1 MKGLWPLLLLL
12 GQAAPA
18 PAPDDGKLPA
28 SVEKLFEEKGK
39 DGKPILGDT
48 ERAYLK
54 KLPLHTR
61 ELIGKDVDAL
71 TVGGASHLKALL
83 SLELSSQSAAIVFSD
98 NCILCHSDPESQKK
112 IHLFSSDPKAT
123 QSNELLNLKNF
134 VSDVHF
140 RRGLSCAG
148 CHGGSPD
155 KDVMTPDI
163 AARWPKA
170 DVRHVDRTW
179 IPGFCA
185 RCHADPGFMR
195 GFNPSLPTDQ
205 LSKYRESQH
214 GILLLQDKDSKAAQ
228 CVSCHG
234 VHGIRGPKSRLSTV
248 HPQAIPETC
257 GHCHAD
263 PKYMAGYKKD
273 DGTPLPTD
281 QLEGFKKSVH
291 GKALLEKG
299 DLGAPACNSC
309 HGNHAA
315 MPPKVS
321 AISQVCR
328 TCHSQNGTFFDGSK
342 HKQAFEAHRWPECEK
357 CHGKHEIAKPT
368 DALIS
373 DAPDGLCGSCH
384 AQNAKDNP
392 ECNATARYF
401 RSSLT
406 DLVTTRQRLRPEAE
420 ELATRGLDAEPIL
433 ASIEELNEAIVQTRS
448 RVHTFDRGG
457 FDQGAKVGGEA
468 IAKTQTLVQAA
479 RKEQRYRR
487 NGLLVSIGLMSFLA
501 VVMGLK
507 IRELARRRAEANGKR
522 RTP

>member
-1 MKGLWPLLLLL
+1 MNGLLPLLLLL
-12 GQAAPA
+12 GQTAPA
-18 PAPDDGKLPA
+18 PAPDDGKLPK
-28 SVEKLFEEKGK
+28 SVEALFQEKEK
-39 DGKPILGDT
+39 DGTPILGSA

-54 KLPLHTR
+54 KLPPHTV
-61 ELIGKDVDAL
+61 ELIGKDADAL
-71 TVGGASHLKALL
+71 TLGGAKHLKVIL
-83 SLELSSQSAAIVFSD
+83 SLDLSSQAAAIVFSD
-98 NCILCHSDPESQKK
+98 NCILCHVDPESQKK
-112 IHLFSSDPKAT
+112 IHLFSADPKASH
-123 QSNELLNLKNF
+123 SNELLNLKSF
-134 VSDVHF
+134 LSDVHF

-148 CHGGSPD
+148 CHGGSPE

-170 DVRHVDRTW
+170 DVRHTDRTW
-179 IPGFCA
+179 IPEFCA
-185 RCHADPGFMR
+185 RCHADPSFMR

-205 LSKYRESQH
+205 LAKYKESQH
-214 GILLLQDKDSKAAQ
+214 GVLLLKEKDSKAAQ

-234 VHGIRGPKSRLSTV
+234 VHGIRGPKSRQSKV

-257 GHCHAD
+257 GQCHANAA
-263 PKYMAGYKKD
+263 YMAGYKKD

-281 QLEGFKKSVH
+281 QLEKYKQSVH

-321 AISQVCR
+321 SVSQVCR

-342 HKQAFEAHRWPECEK
+342 HKQAFEAHHWPECEK
-357 CHGKHEIAKPT
+357 CHGKHDIAKAT
-368 DALIS
+368 DTMIS

-384 AQNAKDNP
+384 AQNAKDKP

-401 RSSLT
+401 RSTLL
-406 DLVTTRQRLRPEAE
+406 DLATTRQTLRPEAE
-420 ELATRGLDAEPIL
+420 DLGERGLDADPVL
-433 ASIEELNEAIVQTRS
+433 ASIEELSEAIVQTRS

-457 FDQGAKVGGEA
+457 FDQGAKLGREA
-468 IAKTQTLVQAA
+468 IAKTELLVDAA

-507 IRELARRRAEANGKR
+507 IRELGRRRKAERDR
-522 RTP
+522 RSP